1 MSAIS
6 QISISRPVL
15 AGVMSVLLILFG
27 IVGYTFLGTR
37 EYPVT
42 DSPIVMVT
50 TVYPGASA
58 DIIASQVT
66 KPLEEA
72 IAEANGIRALSSV
85 SREQVSI
92 ISVEFNLDADLE
104 AAANDVRDKVSK
116 SRQQLPTDIEPT
128 IVEKAGPND
137 FLVFLTVQSDT
148 KSLEDITDYVTI
160 NIKEKLQSIPGVR
173 LVDTY
178 AGKKRAMRL
187 RMDPVKMASYGL
199 TPSDVQDALRRENV
213 DLPSGRIEGENT
225 EVSLRTQGRLVTE
238 DEFNDMIIL
247 EKDGA
252 IVRFKD
258 LGTAV
263 MSSQN
268 ERTAMIVGEGNTAR
282 YGVGT
287 GVAPQ
292 RGANSLAIVKEF
304 EKRFKEIVDNA
315 PKDYIVSLGKDFTV
329 PVKNS
334 LSEVEETLFLAFG
347 LVAIIIFIFLR
358 DWRSTLIPLV
368 AIPVS
373 IISAFFIMY
382 IADFSI
388 NVLTLLGLVLAI
400 GLVVDDAIV
409 VLENIYTKIEQG
421 MSPIEAAR
429 KGSDEIYFAVVST
442 TVTLAAV
449 FLPILFLGGI
459 TGRLFKEFAIVVA
472 GSVLISAFVALTLS
486 PMMSAYLLKKDASQ
500 GWLYRK
506 TEPWFIALNNGYERA
521 LRWFFRMR
529 WVGFALLLGS
539 FGIAYLL
546 LPKLPSELAPLE
558 DRSLVG
564 LVVLAP
570 EGTSFENMEATMK
583 EINNFVTDSIPDLN
597 GNRTYA
603 SVAAGPGTLALPVNT
618 GFQWIFLKDPKDRKS
633 GMTQQQVYE
642 KMVRASQKFRDVMI
656 IPIQIPTIGGF
667 SSSQPLQYIIQAP
680 DLPSLIDVMPK
691 LMGEVYQSP
700 KLFFPDPDFKINRP
714 EIGISIDRQ
723 RAAQAGI
730 STQEIGTTLQ
740 LALSGRRYGYFI
752 YNDRQYEVIG
762 QLDRRERSAPA
773 DLRSLFLR
781 ADNGEMISL
790 DNLVKMEETVSPPA
804 IYRYNQ
810 SYSATISATPAQG
823 VSLGEAIKEMDNIA
837 MKVLPENFSTD
848 LGGQS
853 RDYSESSSSLI
864 FAFIFAIILIYL
876 VLAAQFESLIDP
888 FIILLTV
895 PMAITGA
902 LLSLWMTGQSI
913 NVFSEIGI
921 IMLIGLITKN
931 GILIVEFANQR
942 KEEGMSVKDAVLS
955 AAISRFRPIL
965 MTTLAMIFGTL
976 PIALSL
982 GTSSGSRTSLGIVVV
997 GGLVFA
1003 GVLTLFVIPAVYS
1016 YFSRSYVHKVDDD
1029 RLPVTN
1035 KRAIVA
1041 SIVVLILFVTPA
1053 YSQPKQLSLKEA
1065 VELAQKN
1072 NPELKASTLE
1082 VSRSRQ
1088 QMVISRALVLPSVN
1102 VVAQAN
1108 HYFQLTPFFGFGT
1121 TPSSDSKIPYG
1132 RFGGQDQFV
1141 AGISALQPIYN
1152 PQAQPSM
1159 QRARLSERE
1168 AILSLTSKQLL
1179 ILSEIKQNY
1188 LRQLVLSERIKL
1200 QRESI
1205 NRNHR
1210 VLKDAKVLY
1219 IQGKG
1224 LRVDTLRAYT
1234 SLKSLEPELLRLS
1247 YAYETGYIQLKTLIG
1262 LDSLQEIELTDS
1274 LYVPDAEIIPGEEE
1288 VFLSAKQNNPD
1299 VLSVAIQQEIADQQV
1314 RQANASR
1321 LPVLSAVGLYQ
1332 LQTQTSSFDYKNA
1345 YYPSSSYVGLQLS
1358 VPLFAGLSN
1367 QAKSKQ
1373 ASIAREQAEL
1383 RTKYNHEQLRS
1394 LVHQTVANGRE
1405 AIVRMQS
1412 TAIVNETARLT
1423 YDIIQYRYQKGIASR
1438 LELND
1443 AELALTA
1450 SQSNY
1455 LEAVFDYLSARIAL
1469 ERIMG
1474 KVI

>member
-199 TPSDVQDALRRENV
+199 TPSDVQNALQRENV

-252 IVRFKD
+252 IVRFRD
-258 LGTAV
+258 IGTAV

-347 LVAIIIFIFLR
+347 LVAVIIFIFLR

-486 PMMSAYLLKKDASQ
+486 PMMSAHLLKKNASQ

-506 TEPWFIALNNGYERA
+506 TEPWFVALNNGYERT
-521 LRWFFRMR
+521 LRWFFKAR
-529 WVGFALLLGS
+529 WVGFVLLLAS

-558 DRSLVG
+558 DRSMVG

-603 SVAAGPGTLALPVNT
+603 SVAAGPGTLVLPVNA
-618 GFQWIFLKDPKDRKS
+618 GFQWIFLEDPQDRKS

-642 KMVRASQKFRDVMI
+642 KLVRASQKFRDVMI

-667 SSSQPLQYIIQAP
+667 SSSQPLQYIVQAP
-680 DLPSLIDVMPK
+680 DLASLIDVMPK
-691 LMGEVYQSP
+691 LMGAVYQSP
-700 KLFFPDPDFKINRP
+700 KLLFTDPDFKINRP

-730 STQEIGTTLQ
+730 TTQEIGTTLQ

-762 QLDRRERSAPA
+762 QLDRKERSAPA
-773 DLRSLFLR
+773 DLRSLFLK
-781 ADNGEMISL
+781 ADNGEMVSL

-837 MKVLPENFSTD
+837 TNILPENFSTD

-864 FAFIFAIILIYL
+864 FAFIFAIVLIYL

-942 KEEGMSVKDAVLS
+942 KEEGMSVRDAVLS
-955 AAISRFRPIL
+955 AAVSRFRPIL

-1016 YFSRSYVHKVDDD
+1016 YFSRSYVHKFDHDTSS
-1029 RLPVTN
+1029 L
-1035 KRAIVA
+1035 KSKGAIVA
-1041 SIVVLILFVTPA
+1041 SIIVMILVVSPG
-1053 YSQPKQLSLKEA
+1053 YSQTKQLSLKEA
-1065 VELAQKN
+1065 VELAHQN
-1072 NPELKASTLE
+1072 NPELKASALE

-1088 QMVISRALVLPSVN
+1088 QKVISRALVLPSIN

-1108 HYFQLTPFFGFGT
+1108 HFFQLTPFFGFGA
-1121 TPSSDSKIPYG
+1121 TPSDTRIPYG
-1132 RFGGQDQFV
+1132 RFGGEDQFV

-1152 PQAQPSM
+1152 PQAQPAM
-1159 QRARLSERE
+1159 ERARLSERE
-1168 AILSLTSKQLL
+1168 ATLLLTSKQLV

-1205 NRNHR
+1205 NRNRR

-1219 IQGKG
+1219 LQGKG

-1247 YAYETGYIQLKTLIG
+1247 YAYETGYIQLRTLIG

-1274 LYVPDAEIIPGEEE
+1274 LYVPDTEAIPGEEE
-1288 VFLSAKQNNPD
+1288 VYVSAKQNNPD
-1299 VLSVAIQQEIADQQV
+1299 VLTVVIQQEIADQQV
-1314 RQANASR
+1314 RQANAAR
-1321 LPVLSAVGLYQ
+1321 LPILSAVGVYQ
-1332 LQTQTSSFDYKNA
+1332 LQTQTNSLEYGNA
-1345 YYPSSSYVGLQLS
+1345 HYPSSSYVGLQLS

-1367 QAKSKQ
+1367 QARTKQ
-1373 ASIAREQAEL
+1373 ASISKEQSVL

-1405 AIVRMQS
+1405 ATVRMQS
-1412 TAIVNETARLT
+1412 TAIVKETARLT
-1423 YDIIQYRYQKGIASR
+1423 YDIVQYRYQKGIASR

-1474 KVI
+1474 RVI